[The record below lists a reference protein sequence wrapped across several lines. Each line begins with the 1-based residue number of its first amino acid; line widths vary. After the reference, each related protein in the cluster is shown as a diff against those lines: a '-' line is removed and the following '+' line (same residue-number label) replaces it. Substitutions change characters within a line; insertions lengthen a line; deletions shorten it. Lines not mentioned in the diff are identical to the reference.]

1 VLISYNVRGL
11 NSVGKQEALHRVIQQ
26 QSPHI
31 ICLNETKLQGPLFM
45 EGYWAHQTELQR
57 SGGCWT
63 AACKGISLTLTKSLR
78 TYLCWTKAI
87 VGNSCIYVLNCYLEP
102 GEDEQTKNR
111 AARIAE
117 IAANILKQDSQARII
132 VCGDF
137 NK

>member
-1 VLISYNVRGL
+1 MLSYYNLSGL
-11 NSVGKQEALHRVIQQ
+11 NSVGKQEALHNVIYHQT
-26 QSPHI
+26 PHI

-45 EGYWAHQTELQR
+45 VGYWANQTELQR

-63 AACKGISLTLTKSLR
+63 AACKGISLTLTKSLG
-78 TYLCWTKAI
+78 TYMCWSKAI
-87 VGNSCIYVLNCYLEP
+87 VRNSCINVLNCYLEQ
-102 GEDEQTKNR
+102 GEDEQIKNR

-117 IAANILKQDSQARII
+117 IAADILKQDSQARIV